1 MEKGKTKT
9 GFEFEI
15 DPEVFDDWEML
26 EKLNAIDKGNTNLA
40 VDVAK
45 EVLGEEQLNALKE
58 HIKKDNG
65 GKVSITNMVE
75 TLGEIFEACGSSK
88 N

>member
-9 GFEFEI
+9 GFEFAI

-40 VDVAK
+40 VDVAN

-58 HIKKDNG
+58 HIKEMNG

-75 TLGEIFEACGSSK
+75 ALGEIFEACGTSK